1 MGIVDEEG
9 RLFGVVNVI
18 DLVVAA
24 VVLAALAS
32 GAVFVL
38 TDDSEPTEQRYLTVV
53 LDERPGGSVP
63 TLDSDSVAMPDGPV
77 QIGGTDGRITD
88 TYIAPTGDSGFVT
101 VARIR
106 VDVSVSVA
114 DRTTDRRLVAGG
126 ETYLV
131 GQEVDLNARET
142 HYTGY
147 IHSVGRSGNGLSVR
161 TVNATVV
168 ARLPPSVAERIQAGD
183 IQRVAGREIAQ
194 VTAVDRQPTAD
205 ERTRV
210 EATVSLRV
218 LVTDDEPLYG
228 TQQVRPGAEVWVAPN
243 DYEFTG
249 TVTEA
254 A

>member
-18 DLVVAA
+18 DLMVVV
-24 VVLAALAS
+24 VVLATLVS
-32 GAVFVL
+32 GTVFVL
-38 TDDSEPTEQRYLTVV
+38 ADDPEPPEQRYLTVV

-63 TLDSDSVAMPDGPV
+63 TLDSDSAAMPDGPV
-77 QIGGTDGRITD
+77 QIGRTDGRITD

-106 VDVSVSVA
+106 VDVSASVA
-114 DRTTDRRLVAGG
+114 DRTTDRRLVAGD

-131 GQEVDLNARET
+131 GQEVDLTAGEAD
-142 HYTGY
+142 YTGY
-147 IHSVGRSGNGLSVR
+147 IHSVGRSGSDLSVR

-168 ARLPPSVAERIQAGD
+168 ARLPPSVADRIQADD

-194 VTAVDRQPTAD
+194 VTAVDRQPTAG

-218 LVTDDEPLYG
+218 LVTADGPLYG
-228 TQQVRPGAEVWVAPN
+228 TQYVRPGAEVRVAPN

-249 TVTEA
+249 TVTEVA
-254 A
+254 